1 MLNRCVVNG
10 HVLMGTMQQHT
21 GHLGASIDKGLD
33 GNLVELSQH
42 VQHRH
47 GNERLRVHLKRHAEL
62 LITGFVPLCLCCPHI
77 LPVSATM
84 SATLS
89 ATMSDTV
96 STAEAATVSATEA
109 ATKAA
114 TATTKAAMALRIA
127 SSARTKNAGVLLS
140 VVVLC
145 LQCSCDLLVL

>member
-84 SATLS
+84 S
-89 ATMSDTV
+89 DTV